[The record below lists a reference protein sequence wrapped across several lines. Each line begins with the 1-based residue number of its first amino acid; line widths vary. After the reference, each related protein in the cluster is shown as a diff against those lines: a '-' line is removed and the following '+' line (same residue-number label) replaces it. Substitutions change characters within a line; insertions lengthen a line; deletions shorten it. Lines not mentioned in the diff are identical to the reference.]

1 MLVHVVDFTLPPN
14 SSSLAIGNSLSAGEN
29 PILLA
34 KEQIEKNLEQRRL
47 FDIRP

>member
-1 MLVHVVDFTLPPN
+1 MVHVVDFTLPPN
-14 SSSLAIGNSLSAGEN
+14 SSSLAIGNAALACEN
-29 PILLA
+29 PIQQA